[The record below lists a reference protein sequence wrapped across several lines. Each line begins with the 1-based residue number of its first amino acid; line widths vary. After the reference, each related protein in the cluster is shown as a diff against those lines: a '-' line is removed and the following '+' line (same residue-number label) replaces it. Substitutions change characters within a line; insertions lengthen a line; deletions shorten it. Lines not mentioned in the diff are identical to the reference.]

1 MLKAFTSAGEA
12 AVRLTHNAAALLL
25 AIATLL
31 VFVQVVTRFVLG
43 DAAVWSELV
52 ARGAII
58 WSTFL
63 VAGAAFRAGTMIPID
78 FIRSLLP
85 APIQLWVV
93 RLVTLLTLI
102 FLGVLVW
109 YGILM
114 AGRAQGQRVAMLDV
128 SMAVFYAAIPFG
140 ALCAIPGVLLR
151 HRDAERGSLH
161 DEEIHE

>member
-1 MLKAFTSAGEA
+1 MLKRFTSAGEA
-12 AVRLTHNAAALLL
+12 AVRLTHDAAALLL
-25 AIATLL
+25 ALATVL
-31 VFVQVVTRFVLG
+31 VFIQVVTRFILG

-78 FIRSLLP
+78 FLRSLLP
-85 APIQLWVV
+85 GPAQLWVI
-93 RLVTLLTLI
+93 RLVTALTLI

-109 YGILM
+109 YGVLM
-114 AGRAQGQRVAMLDV
+114 AERAQGQRAAMLGV
-128 SMAVFYAAIPFG
+128 SMAVFYAASPAG
-140 ALCAIPGVLLR
+140 ALFAIPGVLLR
-151 HRDAERGSLH
+151 HLDAERGTLH